1 MGIWNGKQRD
11 TALYP
16 HFPFPHCSLLP
27 PLLFFSVFF
36 ISLLFHGI
44 SEQQER
50 STVWGKVKKLSK
62 KFNKSRGILCLCSFN
77 CCGVCAPSM
86 EFFLKALCC
95 KQTIKSS
102 AVHNMSLCLGHYDNR
117 YLWVHCWEDNQKY
130 NLRSSLGPSYTV
142 KLWWVCR
149 HRMIILLSYSIT
161 VCSTYVPCLQIPALH
176 VMLLIRLFPF
186 NAIAALKSYAYT
198 PTYAIIHQK
207 DY

>member
-16 HFPFPHCSLLP
+16 LFPFPHCSLLP
-27 PLLFFSVFF
+27 PLCFVFF

-62 KFNKSRGILCLCSFN
+62 KFNKSREILYLCSLN
-77 CCGVCAPSM
+77 CCGVFASSL

-95 KQTIKSS
+95 KQTIKNC
-102 AVHNMSLCLGHYDNR
+102 AVHNMRLRLGHIDNS
-117 YLWVHCWEDNQKY
+117 YLWVHCWEDNRKY
-130 NLRSSLGPSYTV
+130 NFLSSLGLSYKTV
-142 KLWWVCR
+142 VT
-149 HRMIILLSYSIT
+149 LLSQNANFPVIQHYSLFHICAMSSNASSSN
-161 VCSTYVPCLQIPALH
+161 VA
-176 VMLLIRLFPF
+176 LLIRRFPF
-186 NAIAALKSYAYT
+186 NAIAALKSYTYT